1 MGKGE
6 SSHLVGT
13 LVTMDRRKS
22 QTQVGEVRLKRK
34 EASIGKARME
44 ALIAFGQPEA
54 APVNQSC

>member
-34 EASIGKARME
+34 EGKNGSLNCIRLA
-44 ALIAFGQPEA
+44 
-54 APVNQSC
+54 